1 MVANEVRAIDALD
14 VMCILNVLV
23 SYMLHKLFFIP
34 NKLYQLLILVFCY
47 YISILYTNTLKQ
59 TKINITAA
67 DDATPN
73 PLLAGEEALLD
84 AGEEAAATAMEA

>member
-1 MVANEVRAIDALD
+1 
-14 VMCILNVLV
+14 MCW

-47 YISILYTNTLKQ
+47 YISMLYTNTLKQ
-59 TKINITAA
+59 TKMNITA

>member
-1 MVANEVRAIDALD
+1 
-14 VMCILNVLV
+14 
-23 SYMLHKLFFIP
+23 MLHKLFFIP

-47 YISILYTNTLKQ
+47 YISMLYTNTLKQ
-59 TKINITAA
+59 TKMNITA

>member
-1 MVANEVRAIDALD
+1 MWWFPIYCTKYSFPQQVIS
-14 VMCILNVLV
+14 M
-23 SYMLHKLFFIP
+23 
-34 NKLYQLLILVFCY
+34 LILVFY
-47 YISILYTNTLKQ
+47 YYLHTIYQYPQTNKN
-59 TKINITAA
+59 KYITA

>member
-1 MVANEVRAIDALD
+1 M
-14 VMCILNVLV
+14 
-23 SYMLHKLFFIP
+23 
-34 NKLYQLLILVFCY
+34 LILVFY
-47 YISILYTNTLKQ
+47 YYLHTIYQYPQTNKN
-59 TKINITAA
+59 KYITA

>member
-1 MVANEVRAIDALD
+1 
-14 VMCILNVLV
+14 MCILNVLV
-23 SYMLHKLFFIP
+23 
-34 NKLYQLLILVFCY
+34 LYVAQTILYPQQV
-47 YISILYTNTLKQ
+47 ISIAHTHITNTLKQ
-59 TKINITAA
+59 TKINITA

>member
-1 MVANEVRAIDALD
+1 
-14 VMCILNVLV
+14 MCWFPI
-23 SYMLHKLFFIP
+23 YKLFFIP

-47 YISILYTNTLKQ
+47 YISMLYTNTLKQ
-59 TKINITAA
+59 TKINITA

>member
-1 MVANEVRAIDALD
+1 
-14 VMCILNVLV
+14 MCW

-47 YISILYTNTLKQ
+47 YISMLYTNTLKQ
-59 TKINITAA
+59 TKMNITA

-73 PLLAGEEALLD
+73 PLLAGEEDLLD

>member
-1 MVANEVRAIDALD
+1 
-14 VMCILNVLV
+14 MCWFPI
-23 SYMLHKLFFIP
+23 YKLFFIP

-47 YISILYTNTLKQ
+47 YISMLYTNTLKQ
-59 TKINITAA
+59 TKINITA
-67 DDATPN
+67 DDATTPN